1 MMTDKQP
8 SNEDIRK
15 WLDDVKFHRNS
26 PTSKYLRILLD
37 RLESAERRDVV
48 TPEYLQSWIDRA
60 YEAESRIRE
69 LEVKLAKADLEDK
82 AAMHDIEHL
91 TDSLNFELNRA
102 DNAESRIK
110 ELESV
115 LNEIAESMYCAD
127 GYRNVS
133 ISEDSADKLKTILEQ
148 NGD

>member
-60 YEAESRIRE
+60 YEAESRI
-69 LEVKLAKADLEDK
+69 
-82 AAMHDIEHL
+82 
-91 TDSLNFELNRA
+91 
-102 DNAESRIK
+102 K

-133 ISEDSADKLKTILEQ
+133 ISEDSADKLTAILEQ